1 MSRRPKAVQSVEVV
15 LVDAFTSTP
24 FTGNPAAVV
33 PDATGLDEA
42 IIVEVHGVPGRAT
55 RVRVG
60 GQAGHRADGPALPAV
75 RGAARTVAE

>member
-24 FTGNPAAVV
+24 FAGNPAAVV

-42 IIVEVHGVPGRAT
+42 ITSKCTVFP
-55 RVRVG
+55 
-60 GQAGHRADGPALPAV
+60 
-75 RGAARTVAE
+75 AARRGSGSGGTRAIVLTGRLSLP

>member
-24 FTGNPAAVV
+24 FAGNPAAVV
-33 PDATGLDEA
+33 PD
-42 IIVEVHGVPGRAT
+42 RAT

-60 GQAGHRADGPALPAV
+60 GHAAIVLTGRLSLP
-75 RGAARTVAE
+75 